1 MPPTILSS
9 LLFLIVVSLSNP
21 VLAEG
26 GYNNDRN
33 SPLAPVEDLID
44 DEKYEDAIVELQRM
58 LKETPED
65 ADVLNLLAYSQRK
78 SQQLDEAM
86 VNYQKAL
93 NIDPKHRRANEYL
106 GELYLQLGQ
115 LDKAQERLQV
125 LDKDCFF
132 GCKEF
137 DKLEKAIETYRSQN
151 PS

>member
-125 LDKDCFF
+125 LDKACFF

-137 DKLEKAIETYRSQN
+137 DKLEKAIETYRNQN
-151 PS
+151 LS

>member
-1 MPPTILSS
+1 MPTTILSS
-9 LLFLIVVSLSNP
+9 LVFLIVVSLSNP

-33 SPLAPVEDLID
+33 SPLAPVEDMID
-44 DEKYEDAIVELQRM
+44 DEKYQDAIVELQRM
-58 LKETPED
+58 LKENPED

-78 SQQLDEAM
+78 SQQFDEAM

-93 NIDPKHRRANEYL
+93 NIEPKHLRANEYL

-125 LDKDCFF
+125 LDKACFF

>member
-93 NIDPKHRRANEYL
+93 NIDPKHRRANEYQ
-106 GELYLQLGQ
+106 GELYLQLGH